1 MKYAALV
8 FKNLVRSKRRTFL
21 TVLSI
26 AVSLFIFSALVSVPT
41 VADQILGNTASS
53 TRIAM
58 HNKAGLA
65 YSIPIAYKQRVATL
79 PHVEVVVPESWFGGV
94 YHEVSDQFPNLAAD
108 PADVDKMW
116 PDWGISPEQFEQFKK
131 IRTAAL
137 VGDET
142 MKRFHLHLG
151 QQIQLR
157 GTLYPFNVT
166 LQIVG
171 TIGGKAPPNFLLFR
185 RDYLEE
191 AAGRPGIV
199 DNMWVKVDKP
209 ENVPQVIATID
220 EGFANSSAETLS
232 ESEAAFIGNFLDQ
245 YRMFFRMAELLGF
258 IVVLTI
264 GLVAANTAAMS
275 IRERRGEIAVMRSM
289 GFPSRTILSLLLT
302 ESVLIGLIGG
312 IIGCG
317 SAFLVLKVFS
327 IGNVGGPLGTIRMP
341 PAVLVETLFAAALIG
356 LLSAMVPASSAARRN
371 IVDALRT
378 VCVRDLP

>member
-137 VGDET
+137 VGEET

-171 TIGGKAPPNFLLFR
+171 TIQGKAPPNFLLFR

-199 DNMWVKVDKP
+199 DNMWIKVDKP
-209 ENVPQVIATID
+209 ESVPQVIATID

-312 IIGCG
+312 VIGCG
-317 SAFLVLKVFS
+317 SAYILLKVFS

-341 PAVLVETLFAAALIG
+341 PTVLVETLVASALIG
-356 LLSAMVPASSAARRN
+356 LFSAMVPASSAARRN

-378 VCVRDLP
+378 VA

>member
-8 FKNLVRSKRRTFL
+8 FKNLTRSKRRTFL

-65 YSIPIAYKQRVATL
+65 YSIPVAYKQRVATL

-137 VGDET
+137 VGEET

-199 DNMWVKVDKP
+199 DNMWIKVDKP
-209 ENVPQVIATID
+209 ESVPQVIATID

-232 ESEAAFIGNFLDQ
+232 ESEAAFIGGFLEQ

-289 GFPSRTILSLLLT
+289 GFPSRTILSLLLS
-302 ESVLIGLIGG
+302 ESILIGLIGG
-312 IIGCG
+312 VIGCG
-317 SAFLVLKVFS
+317 SAYIVLKVFS

-341 PAVLVETLFAAALIG
+341 PTVLVETLVASALIG
-356 LLSAMVPASSAARRN
+356 LFSAMVPASSAARRN
-371 IVDALRT
+371 IVDALRM
-378 VCVRDLP
+378 VA

>member
-137 VGDET
+137 VGEET

-199 DNMWVKVDKP
+199 DNMWIKVDKP
-209 ENVPQVIATID
+209 ESVPQVIATID

-289 GFPSRTILSLLLT
+289 GFPARTILSLLLS
-302 ESVLIGLIGG
+302 ESILIGLIGG
-312 IIGCG
+312 VIGCG
-317 SAFLVLKVFS
+317 AAFIVLKVFS
-327 IGNVGGPLGTIRMP
+327 IGNVGGPLGTIQMP
-341 PAVLVETLFAAALIG
+341 PVVLVETLIASALIG
-356 LLSAMVPASSAARRN
+356 LFSAMVPASSAARRN

-378 VCVRDLP
+378 VA

>member
-1 MKYAALV
+1 MKYLTLV
-8 FKNLVRSKRRTFL
+8 FKNLFRSKRRTFL

-26 AVSLFIFSALVSVPT
+26 AVSLFIFSALVSIPT

-53 TRIAM
+53 TRIAT

-65 YSIPIAYKQRVATL
+65 YSIPVAYKQRIATI

-94 YHEVSDQFPNLAAD
+94 YHEVYDQFPNLAAD
-108 PADVDKMW
+108 PEQVDQMW
-116 PDWGISPEQFEQFKK
+116 PDWGISPESFEQFKK

-137 VGDET
+137 VGADT
-142 MKRFHLHLG
+142 MKKFNLQVG

-171 TIGGKAPPNFLLFR
+171 TISGKAPPDFLLFR

-199 DNMWVKVDKP
+199 DNIWVKVDKP
-209 ENVPQVIATID
+209 ENVPQVIAAID

-232 ESEAAFIGNFLDQ
+232 ESEAAFIGSFMDQ
-245 YRMFFRMAELLGF
+245 YRTFFRMAEILGF

-289 GFPSRTILSLLLT
+289 GFPSRTILSLLLA
-302 ESVLIGLIGG
+302 ESLLIGLIGG
-312 IIGCG
+312 VIGCG
-317 SAFLVLKVFS
+317 SAYIVLKAFS
-327 IGNVGGPLGTIRMP
+327 IGNVGGPLGSIRMP
-341 PAVLVETLFAAALIG
+341 PVVLVETLVVAALIG
-356 LLSAMVPASSAARRN
+356 LFSALVPASSAARRN

-378 VCVRDLP
+378 VA

>member
-1 MKYAALV
+1 MKYTALV

-65 YSIPIAYKQRVATL
+65 YSIPIAYKQRVVTL

-108 PADVDKMW
+108 PEQVDKMW

-137 VGDET
+137 VGEET

-199 DNMWVKVDKP
+199 DNMWIKVDKP

-289 GFPSRTILSLLLT
+289 GFPSRTILSLLLA
-302 ESVLIGLIGG
+302 ESLIIGLIGG
-312 IIGCG
+312 VIGCG
-317 SAFLVLKVFS
+317 SAYVLLKVFS
-327 IGNVGGPLGTIRMP
+327 VGNVGGPLGTIRMP
-341 PAVLVETLFAAALIG
+341 PAVLAETLVVAALIG
-356 LLSAMVPASSAARRN
+356 LFSAMVPASSAARRN

-378 VCVRDLP
+378 VA

>member
-65 YSIPIAYKQRVATL
+65 YSIPVAYKQRVATL

-137 VGDET
+137 VGEET

-199 DNMWVKVDKP
+199 DNMWIKVDKP
-209 ENVPQVIATID
+209 ESVPQVIATID

-232 ESEAAFIGNFLDQ
+232 ESEAAFIGGFLEQ

-289 GFPSRTILSLLLT
+289 GFPSRTILSLLLS
-302 ESVLIGLIGG
+302 ESILIGLIGG
-312 IIGCG
+312 VIGCG
-317 SAFLVLKVFS
+317 SAYVVLKVFS

-341 PAVLVETLFAAALIG
+341 PAVLVETLVASALIG
-356 LLSAMVPASSAARRN
+356 LFSAMVPASSAARRN

-378 VCVRDLP
+378 VA

>member
-1 MKYAALV
+1 MKYMALV
-8 FKNLVRSKRRTFL
+8 FKNLLRSKRRTFL

-26 AVSLFIFSALVSVPT
+26 AVSLFIFSALVSIPT
-41 VADQILGNTASS
+41 VANQILGNTASS
-53 TRIAM
+53 TRVAT
-58 HNKAGLA
+58 HNKAGLTYA
-65 YSIPIAYKQRVATL
+65 IPIAYKQRIMAI
-79 PHVEVVVPESWFGGV
+79 PHVEATVPESWFGGV
-94 YHEVSDQFPNLAAD
+94 YHEVYDQFPNLAAD
-108 PADVDKMW
+108 PDEVDKMW

-137 VGDET
+137 VGGGT
-142 MKRFHLHLG
+142 MKKFGLHIG
-151 QQIQLR
+151 QQIQIK

-171 TIGGKAPPNFLLFR
+171 TIGGKAPPDFLVFR

-199 DNMWVKVDKP
+199 DNIWVKVDKP
-209 ENVPQVIATID
+209 ENVPQVIAAID
-220 EGFANSSAETLS
+220 EGFANSSAETIS
-232 ESEAAFIGNFLDQ
+232 EKESAFIGSFLDQ
-245 YRMFFRMAELLGF
+245 YRTFFRMAELLGF

-289 GFPSRTILSLLLT
+289 GFPASTILSLLLA
-302 ESVLIGLIGG
+302 ESLVIGLIGG

-317 SAFLVLKVFS
+317 SAYILLKVFS
-327 IGNVGGPLGTIRMP
+327 VGNVGGPLGSIRMP
-341 PAVLVETLFAAALIG
+341 PVILAETLVIAALIG
-356 LLSAMVPASSAARRN
+356 IFSAMVPARSAARRN

-378 VCVRDLP
+378 VA

>member
-65 YSIPIAYKQRVATL
+65 YSIPVAYKQRVATL

-137 VGDET
+137 VGEET

-199 DNMWVKVDKP
+199 DNMWIKVDKP
-209 ENVPQVIATID
+209 ESVPQVIATID

-232 ESEAAFIGNFLDQ
+232 ESEAAFIGGFLEQ

-289 GFPSRTILSLLLT
+289 GFPSRTILSLLLS
-302 ESVLIGLIGG
+302 ESILIGLIGG
-312 IIGCG
+312 VIGCG
-317 SAFLVLKVFS
+317 SAYVVLKVFS

-341 PAVLVETLFAAALIG
+341 PAVLVETLIASALIG
-356 LLSAMVPASSAARRN
+356 LFSAMVPASSAARRN

-378 VCVRDLP
+378 VA

>member
-1 MKYAALV
+1 MKYTALV

-26 AVSLFIFSALVSVPT
+26 AVSLFIFSALVSIPT
-41 VADQILGNTASS
+41 VANEILGNTASS
-53 TRIAM
+53 TRIAT

-65 YSIPIAYKQRVATL
+65 YSIPVAYKQRIVTV

-94 YHEVSDQFPNLAAD
+94 YHEVYDQFPNLAAD
-108 PADVDKMW
+108 PENVDKMW
-116 PDWGISPEQFEQFKK
+116 PDWGISAEQFEQFKK

-137 VGDET
+137 VGGDT
-142 MKRFHLHLG
+142 MKRFHLHVG
-151 QQIQLR
+151 QQIQLK

-171 TIGGKAPPNFLLFR
+171 TISGKAPPDFLLFR

-199 DNMWVKVDKP
+199 DNIWVKVDKP
-209 ENVPQVIATID
+209 ENLPQVIAAID

-289 GFPSRTILSLLLT
+289 GFPSRTILSLLLA
-302 ESVLIGLIGG
+302 ESLLIGLIGG
-312 IIGCG
+312 VIGCG
-317 SAFLVLKVFS
+317 SAYIVLKGFS
-327 IGNVGGPLGTIRMP
+327 IGNVGGPLGAIRMP
-341 PAVLVETLFAAALIG
+341 PLVLGETLVVAALIG
-356 LLSAMVPASSAARRN
+356 LFSAMVPASSAARRN

-378 VCVRDLP
+378 VA

>member
-94 YHEVSDQFPNLAAD
+94 YHEVSDSFPNLAAD

-137 VGDET
+137 VGEET
-142 MKRFHLHLG
+142 MKRFNLHLG

-199 DNMWVKVDKP
+199 DNMWIKVDKP
-209 ENVPQVIATID
+209 ESVPQVIATID

-232 ESEAAFIGNFLDQ
+232 ESEAAFIGGFLEQ

-289 GFPSRTILSLLLT
+289 GFPARTILSLLLT

-312 IIGCG
+312 VIGCG
-317 SAFLVLKVFS
+317 SAYIVLKVFS

-341 PAVLVETLFAAALIG
+341 PTVLVETLVAAALIG
-356 LLSAMVPASSAARRN
+356 LFSAMVPASSAARRN

-378 VCVRDLP
+378 AA